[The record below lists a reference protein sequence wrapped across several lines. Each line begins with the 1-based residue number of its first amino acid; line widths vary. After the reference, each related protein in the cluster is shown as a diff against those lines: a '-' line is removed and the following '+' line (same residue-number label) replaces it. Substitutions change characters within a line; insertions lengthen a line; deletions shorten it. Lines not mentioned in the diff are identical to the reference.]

1 MADVSA
7 VAAELSRTRRLPIRN
22 MTPPELVSGIN
33 KKAAPHKIRKRIGVV
48 DRRNRRMH
56 SMSITD
62 RISMSLFIMREWLYR

>member
-1 MADVSA
+1 
-7 VAAELSRTRRLPIRN
+7 